1 MAMNG
6 LSNINF
12 GPAFGGFSAA
22 EANNEE
28 LANLKMKRLQ
38 DMFEANQIAAN
49 TEYRD
54 LESDRYRQET
64 PYSVAQE
71 RLKGNQADTMNT
83 ATMLEKYRLG
93 EVGKS
98 EKSAAEG
105 SKLTRTL
112 ESDVVSTNSANN
124 AAVSLQGKLTNLAII
139 QQAYKASQ
147 AAGPLAERQFNSFLD
162 TLPPSQDDLK
172 QQFRSGPNNPYRQI
186 GDKFSPMQGAIMS
199 QQAKYVGDKL
209 TADQK
214 FKYDLNIAN
223 LHERAAERRFR
234 VQESNT
240 DRRGLEAAARTAS
253 QEAVNA
259 TKILEKIVEAAQEAD
274 GLLSQSKIEKVVKAR
289 NVNPADFAK
298 EVAKETLLRKETLT
312 APWRKAQEYSVGESK
327 MLRRALTMK
336 PEARRA
342 FTDKWY
348 EGNTPKAIP
357 KLTPEEQLAKYNEI
371 KELADKGG
379 NTDSNSQGQD
389 KPLSLQESNNL
400 VTPPQSLDFGS
411 ATVQGVSNAFGR
423 TGNRIINFV
432 SPPTP
437 TDYLGK

>member
-124 AAVSLQGKLTNLAII
+124 AAVSLQGKLRPTC
-139 QQAYKASQ
+139 ASIRQ
-147 AAGPLAERQFNSFLD
+147 RSCAPRDPRHRHRRCCAPGARHRAGP
-162 TLPPSQDDLK
+162 
-172 QQFRSGPNNPYRQI
+172 
-186 GDKFSPMQGAIMS
+186 
-199 QQAKYVGDKL
+199 
-209 TADQK
+209 
-214 FKYDLNIAN
+214 
-223 LHERAAERRFR
+223 
-234 VQESNT
+234 
-240 DRRGLEAAARTAS
+240 
-253 QEAVNA
+253 
-259 TKILEKIVEAAQEAD
+259 
-274 GLLSQSKIEKVVKAR
+274 
-289 NVNPADFAK
+289 
-298 EVAKETLLRKETLT
+298 
-312 APWRKAQEYSVGESK
+312 
-327 MLRRALTMK
+327 
-336 PEARRA
+336 
-342 FTDKWY
+342 
-348 EGNTPKAIP
+348 
-357 KLTPEEQLAKYNEI
+357 
-371 KELADKGG
+371 
-379 NTDSNSQGQD
+379 
-389 KPLSLQESNNL
+389 
-400 VTPPQSLDFGS
+400 
-411 ATVQGVSNAFGR
+411 
-423 TGNRIINFV
+423 
-432 SPPTP
+432 
-437 TDYLGK
+437 